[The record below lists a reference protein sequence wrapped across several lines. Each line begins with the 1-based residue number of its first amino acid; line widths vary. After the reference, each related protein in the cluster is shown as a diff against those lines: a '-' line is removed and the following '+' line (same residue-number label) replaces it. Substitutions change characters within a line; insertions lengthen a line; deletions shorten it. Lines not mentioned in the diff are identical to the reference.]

1 MQILIHKSVRFSPV
15 VGVGTERHSLVVD
28 SSAFHNPLKKKD
40 SFLQAMQS
48 ATEGAKDESN
58 TTTGALQNFKFR
70 PVTLTVQ
77 AFYKQVSY
85 VCVCP

>member
-1 MQILIHKSVRFSPV
+1 MKYQFRLTLGGS
-15 VGVGTERHSLVVD
+15 GERHSVPVD

-48 ATEGAKDESN
+48 ATEGAKDEGS
-58 TTTGALQNFKFR
+58 TTAGAPLNIKFR
-70 PVTLTVQ
+70 PVTLTIQ

-85 VCVCP
+85 VCVHI